1 MLKALLNAMEDD
13 IETMAFMRG
22 EEVIE
27 NAYNI
32 QPSRLSRKKLSYW
45 QSHLDSKNPYMS
57 YLANTKVAAHKLR
70 VRLGRQAHKENSI
83 NQKNKK
89 K

>member
-1 MLKALLNAMEDD
+1 MLNSLLDAMEDD

-27 NAYNI
+27 DAYNI
-32 QPSRLSRKKLSYW
+32 QPSRLPRKKLSYW
-45 QSHLDSKNPYMS
+45 QSQLDSQNPYMS